1 MTSTALHPAATT
13 TPVPQYT
20 RAGVLAVWAAAAV
33 PMGLLSW
40 VVAPM
45 AADHLTGPLP
55 FARALIAA
63 MTVGLAWQ
71 FLLVAGLV
79 ARERRRGEIR
89 GIRVALWLQAP
100 SDPSTGRHAPRA
112 WWWLV
117 PLLAG
122 SALVQLLP
130 AVPIP
135 AARDLGTLLGSPD
148 GRTFFHGNW
157 TWFAVVVA
165 LALLNTV
172 LGEELLFRGFL
183 LPRMSR
189 AFGRS
194 DWIANGLLFAIYH
207 VHQPWSVPS
216 ALIDTVVLAWPS
228 RRWRSAWFGI
238 VVHSGQSVLFV
249 TLTLL
254 LVLGS

>member
-1 MTSTALHPAATT
+1 M
-13 TPVPQYT
+13 
-20 RAGVLAVWAAAAV
+20 
-33 PMGLLSW
+33 
-40 VVAPM
+40 
-45 AADHLTGPLP
+45 
-55 FARALIAA
+55 
-63 MTVGLAWQ
+63 
-71 FLLVAGLV
+71 
-79 ARERRRGEIR
+79 
-89 GIRVALWLQAP
+89 
-100 SDPSTGRHAPRA
+100 
-112 WWWLV
+112 
-117 PLLAG
+117 
-122 SALVQLLP
+122 
-130 AVPIP
+130 
-135 AARDLGTLLGSPD
+135 
-148 GRTFFHGNW
+148 
-157 TWFAVVVA
+157 VVA